1 MTPSDRADN
10 RVYYRT
16 DDRVFPRAD
25 TRADNRPQH
34 ARRLWTCPWAYAAL
48 ALLLGLGACSTS
60 GGRPTVQGLEVSA
73 PGRNELIFSGVQRAV
88 SGVQTLTLRN
98 TGDAP
103 LEVYTLALGGPG
115 AGAFRL
121 NAPDLPLTLEPG
133 GSAESRVSFAP
144 PSPGTYSASLE
155 VASSDPEGA
164 STAVALYGLGSAG
177 EGGENEP
184 TLAQVVQTLGY
195 SVDLGGDGLLGVG
208 TEAVGGEVPETL
220 FERAGDGPVTMTVVA
235 RYGPEEGLPYGF
247 FTLDGAEPVR
257 REVGR
262 VAAGDAQELLPP
274 RAAGTEDF
282 DPGGQAFGLYAEA
295 GGGRQYSLDG
305 LNRGDVEHALRVFP
319 LADRSGNPVA
329 DAYLVALE
337 EAANGDYQDAVFVLQ
352 NVRPSSAAVPD
363 AALLGGWET
372 LFNGTD
378 LTGWYSYLPS
388 QGVNRDPEGVFRA
401 ENGTLHVLGVE
412 NKGEREFGYLAT
424 ERSYQNYHLR
434 LEFRWGTK
442 RFAPRADKK
451 RDSGVIYHVT
461 GRDQVWPQ
469 GVEYQIQEGD
479 TGDFWL
485 LGGTTLTT
493 TVESVQPD
501 EPRYEQNGLPYT
513 SRRGD
518 FVRII
523 KDGTFESSSDWNTV
537 DIIVRGDT
545 ATHKINGQA
554 NNRAYS
560 LHAPNGAA
568 LTEGK
573 IMLQAEG
580 AEIFYRNIQIR
591 PLEGP

>member
-1 MTPSDRADN
+1 MTSNRADN
-10 RVYYRT
+10 RAYK
-16 DDRVFPRAD
+16 
-25 TRADNRPQH
+25 RPQYLQ
-34 ARRLWTCPWAYAAL
+34 RPQRLWTCPWTYAAL

-73 PGRNELIFSGVQRAV
+73 PGQNELIFSGVQRTV
-88 SGVQTLTLRN
+88 SEAQTLTLRN

-103 LEVYTLALGGPG
+103 LTIYSLALGGPG

-121 NAPDLPLTLEPG
+121 AAPALPLTLGPG
-133 GSAESRVSFAP
+133 GSADLAVSFAP
-144 PSPGTYSASLE
+144 GAPGTFNASLE
-155 VASSDPEGA
+155 VASSDPANA

-177 EGGENEP
+177 EGGELEP
-184 TLAQVVQTLGY
+184 TLAQVAQTLGY
-195 SVDLGGDGLLGVG
+195 GVDVGGSGLLGVG
-208 TEAVGGEVPETL
+208 AEAVGSEVAVTL
-220 FERAGDGPVTMTVVA
+220 FERAGDGPVTLTVVA
-235 RYGPEEGLPYGF
+235 RYGPEERLPYGF
-247 FTLDGAEPVR
+247 FTLEGAKPVR

-274 RAAGTEDF
+274 RAAGTESF
-282 DPGGQAFGLYAEA
+282 DPGGNAFGLFAEA
-295 GGGRQYSLDG
+295 GGGRQYSLGG

-319 LADRSGNPVA
+319 LADRAGNMVA
-329 DAYLVALE
+329 DSYLVALE

-352 NVRPSSAAVPD
+352 NARPSSAAVPD
-363 AALLGGWET
+363 AAALGGWES

-388 QGVNRDPEGVFRA
+388 QGVGRDPEGVFRA
-401 ENGTLHVLGVE
+401 ENGTLHVLGVA
-412 NKGEREFGYLAT
+412 NRGEREFGYLAT
-424 ERSYQNYHLR
+424 ERSYRDYHLR
-434 LEFRWGTK
+434 LEFRWGTA

-523 KDGTFESSSDWNTV
+523 KNGTFESDTDWNTV

-545 ATHKINGQA
+545 AVHKINGQA

-568 LTEGK
+568 LTGGK

-591 PLEGP
+591 PLGGP

>member
-1 MTPSDRADN
+1 MITSNRAD
-10 RVYYRT
+10 RHPPVRHRHLRT
-16 DDRVFPRAD
+16 RTFRTY
-25 TRADNRPQH
+25 TR
-34 ARRLWTCPWAYAAL
+34 TCAAL

-73 PGRNELIFSGVQRAV
+73 PGRNELIFSSVQGGT
-88 SGVQTLTLRN
+88 SGAQTLTLRN

-103 LEVYTLALGGPG
+103 LTIYTLALGGPD
-115 AGAFRL
+115 AGAFTL
-121 NAPDLPLTLEPG
+121 TAPGLPLTLGPG
-133 GSAESRVSFAP
+133 GSAESTVSFAP
-144 PSPGTYSASLE
+144 GGPGTFRASLE
-155 VASSDPEGA
+155 VASSDPVNA

-184 TLAQVVQTLGY
+184 TLAQVVDTLGY
-195 SVDLGGDGLLGVG
+195 SVDVGGGSLLGVG
-208 TEAVGGEVPETL
+208 AEAVGSEVPVTL
-220 FERAGDGPVTMTVVA
+220 FERAGDGPVTLTVVA
-235 RYGPEEGLPYGF
+235 RYGPEETLPYGF
-247 FTLDGAEPVR
+247 FTLEGAEPVR

-274 RAAGTEDF
+274 VAAGADSF
-282 DPGGQAFGLYAEA
+282 DPGGNAFGLYAEA
-295 GGGRQYSLDG
+295 GGGRQYSVDG
-305 LNRGDVEHALRVFP
+305 LNRGEVAHALRVFP
-319 LADRSGNPVA
+319 LADRAGQAVA
-329 DAYLVALE
+329 DSYLVALE

-363 AALLGGWET
+363 AAALGGWES

-378 LTGWYSYLPS
+378 LSGWYSYLPS
-388 QGVNRDPEGVFRA
+388 QGINHDPEGVFRA
-401 ENGTLHVLGVE
+401 ENGVLHVLGVE

-424 ERSYQNYHLR
+424 ERSYENYHLR
-434 LEFRWGTK
+434 LEFRWGGK
-442 RFAPRADKK
+442 RFAPRSNKK
-451 RDSGVIYHVT
+451 RDSGVIYHFT

-493 TVESVQPD
+493 TVESVHPD

-523 KDGTFESSSDWNTV
+523 KDGTYESGSDWNTV

-545 ATHKINGQA
+545 ATHLINGRA

-560 LHAPNGAA
+560 LHAPSGAA
-568 LTEGK
+568 LTGGK
-573 IMLQAEG
+573 ILLQAEG

-591 PLEGP
+591 SLEGL

>member
-1 MTPSDRADN
+1 MIFRDYADSN
-10 RVYYRT
+10 RTRNRT
-16 DDRVFPRAD
+16 DKAADR
-25 TRADNRPQH
+25 RPLVRY
-34 ARRLWTCPWAYAAL
+34 RRPWAYAAL
-48 ALLLGLGACSTS
+48 ALLLGLGACNTS
-60 GGRPTVQGLEVSA
+60 GGRPTVQGLEVTA
-73 PGRNELIFSGVQRAV
+73 PGRNELIFSSVQGAV
-88 SGVQTLTLRN
+88 SGTQTLTLRN

-103 LEVYTLALGGPG
+103 LEVYSLALSGPD
-115 AGAFRL
+115 AGTFRL
-121 NAPDLPLTLEPG
+121 DAPGLPLTLPPG
-133 GSAESRVSFAP
+133 GSAESAVSFAP
-144 PSPGTYSASLE
+144 GAPGTFSASLE
-155 VASSDPEGA
+155 IASSDPANA
-164 STAVALYGLGSAG
+164 STAVTLYGLGSAG
-177 EGGENEP
+177 EGGELEP

-195 SVDLGGDGLLGVG
+195 GVDVGGNGLLGVSA
-208 TEAVGGEVPETL
+208 EAVGSEIPVTL
-220 FERAGDGPVTMTVVA
+220 FERVGDGPVTMTVVA
-235 RYGPEEGLPYGF
+235 RYGPEETLPYGF
-247 FTLDGAEPVR
+247 FTLEGAEAVR

-274 RAAGTEDF
+274 RAAGTESF
-282 DPGGQAFGLYAEA
+282 DPGGSAFGLYAEA
-295 GGGRQYSLDG
+295 GGGRQYSLGG

-319 LADRSGNPVA
+319 LADRAGNPVA
-329 DAYLVALE
+329 DSYLVALE
-337 EAANGDYQDAVFVLQ
+337 EAANGDYQDAVFVIT

-363 AALLGGWET
+363 AQALGGWET

-388 QGVNRDPEGVFRA
+388 QGTNRDPEGVFRA
-401 ENGTLHVLGVE
+401 ENGVLHVLGVE
-412 NKGEREFGYLAT
+412 NKGAREFGYLAT
-424 ERSYQNYHLR
+424 EQSYRDYHLR
-434 LEFRWGTK
+434 LEFRWGAK

-493 TVESVQPD
+493 TVESVRPN

-523 KDGTFESSSDWNTV
+523 KDGTFESDSDWNTV

-545 ATHKINGQA
+545 AVHKINGQA

-591 PLEGP
+591 PLGGP